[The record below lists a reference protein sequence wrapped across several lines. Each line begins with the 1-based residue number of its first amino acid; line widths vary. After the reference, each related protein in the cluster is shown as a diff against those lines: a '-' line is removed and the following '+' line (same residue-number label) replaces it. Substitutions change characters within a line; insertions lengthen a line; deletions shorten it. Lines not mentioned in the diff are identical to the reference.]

1 MGSVLNAW
9 RGRLAPAAGAALL
22 ATTACGPDEVVIPQP
37 PAPLAQLVAV
47 YDQPT
52 GTVPVDDVSMA
63 MADAQRRIE
72 ALELGRLPDLVVEF
86 TRRLRTRLQDADLAT
101 DPEEAPDDDVPDIDG
116 YVNVNRVC
124 RGWDRL
130 ATTPDPATNGQV
142 QGTATVRDGHLEEE
156 LWGTASSCR
165 DRVPADSALQ
175 VNVFVDGKLGI
186 LLEAEVPD
194 SLASAQLLVA
204 FEGTVGSERAATA
217 AVVRLP
223 DQLPQDRG
231 AGAGGRRRH
240 HRRGGRRRSAGPAR
254 QQRQLHLQ
262 RAERRLRRAGV
273 TAPAG
278 GGLNTA

>member
-1 MGSVLNAW
+1 MGSVLNGW
-9 RGRLAPAAGAALL
+9 CGRLAPAAGAALL

-37 PAPLAQLVAV
+37 PAPLAQLIAV

-52 GTVPVDDVSMA
+52 GTVPVDDVSMT

-86 TRRLRTRLQDADLAT
+86 TRRLRTRLQDADLST
-101 DPEEAPDDDVPDIDG
+101 DPQETPDDDVPDIDG

-130 ATTPDPATNGQV
+130 ATTPDPATNGRV

-156 LWGTASSCR
+156 LWGTATSCR
-165 DRVPADSALQ
+165 DRVPADSPLQ

-186 LLEAEVPD
+186 RLEAEVPD

-204 FEGTVGSERAATA
+204 FEGTVGSDE
-217 AVVRLP
+217 
-223 DQLPQDRG
+223 
-231 AGAGGRRRH
+231 
-240 HRRGGRRRSAGPAR
+240 
-254 QQRQLHLQ
+254 QQRQLSFDF
-262 RAERRLRRAGV
+262 RISFSRIEVRVPVADGDIIAAV
-273 TAPAG
+273 G
-278 GGLNTA
+278 GGEQLVLRGSNGSFTCSVQSGGCGGPE